1 MKILYTCNEYPPE
14 KHGGVGVFLKN
25 LAESL
30 VQKKHEVFIFGYYE
44 RLNEPVIE
52 NINGVNVIKFPVPF
66 IERGLL
72 SSLLLRNSYASDIN
86 KIVYSNGID
95 IVEFH
100 DTGGYFLFIKSPF
113 CVRLHNGSRF
123 TGKKRGR
130 LFSLFERIS
139 FTFRKTVFIAVSD
152 FHLKSFKNYIK
163 FIHPLSKLVVIKNG
177 IIVGNNK
184 LPINNNKKIVFGGTL
199 KDVKGVDI
207 LINAF
212 IDGGFSNDGFTLEI
226 FGPNTYKD
234 NFSYWSHLINTIKKM
249 KQYIESGYIK
259 YHGPKEQ
266 DLLHRAFKE
275 AYICVFPSRY
285 ESFGLVVVEAM
296 ALGGL
301 VIYSN
306 QGAASEFISHGIDG
320 FLFKN
325 DDFEDLIKKIKEV
338 IKMSIDQQNL
348 VRENAKIKSK
358 LFSFEHNI
366 NKTLRLYGNILKNY
380 K

>member
-1 MKILYTCNEYPPE
+1 M
-14 KHGGVGVFLKN
+14 
-25 LAESL
+25 
-30 VQKKHEVFIFGYYE
+30 
-44 RLNEPVIE
+44 
-52 NINGVNVIKFPVPF
+52 
-66 IERGLL
+66 
-72 SSLLLRNSYASDIN
+72 
-86 KIVYSNGID
+86 
-95 IVEFH
+95 
-100 DTGGYFLFIKSPF
+100 
-113 CVRLHNGSRF
+113 
-123 TGKKRGR
+123 
-130 LFSLFERIS
+130 
-139 FTFRKTVFIAVSD
+139 
-152 FHLKSFKNYIK
+152 
-163 FIHPLSKLVVIKNG
+163 VVIKNG

-212 IDGGFSNDGFTLEI
+212 IDGGFSNEGFTLEI

-285 ESFGLVVVEAM
+285 ESFGLVVIEAM
-296 ALGGL
+296 SLGGL

-306 QGAASEFISHGIDG
+306 QGAASEIISDGFDG

-325 DDFEDLIKKIKEV
+325 NDCDHLINKIKKV
-338 IKMSIDQQNL
+338 SGMSLDKKNYI
-348 VRENAKIKSK
+348 RENALKKSK

-366 NKTLRLYGNILKNY
+366 NKSLNLYGNILKNY
-380 K
+380 

>member
-1 MKILYTCNEYPPE
+1 MKILYVCNEYPPE
-14 KHGGVGVFLKN
+14 PHGGLGVFLKN
-25 LAESL
+25 LAEGL
-30 VQKKHEVFIFGYYE
+30 VQKKHEVFVFGYYE
-44 RLNEPVIE
+44 RLNKSVIE
-52 NINGVNVIKFPVPF
+52 NIKGVNIIKFPLPYKEKDF
-66 IERGLL
+66 L
-72 SSLLLRNSYASDIN
+72 SLIRLRNSYAADIKKLVN
-86 KIVYSNGID
+86 SKGID

-100 DTGGYFLFIKSPF
+100 DTGAYFLFMKAPF
-113 CVRLHNGSRF
+113 CVRLHNSERY
-123 TGKKRGR
+123 TRKKRGM
-130 LFSLFERIS
+130 LLNIFERIA
-139 FTFRKTVFIAVSD
+139 FVFRQTTFIAVSD

-184 LPINNNKKIVFGGTL
+184 LPINNNKKIVYGGTL

-212 IDGGFSNDGFTLEI
+212 IDGGFSNEGFTLDI

-285 ESFGLVVVEAM
+285 ESFGLVVIEAM
-296 ALGGL
+296 SLGGL

-306 QGAASEFISHGIDG
+306 QGAASEIISDGFDG

-325 DDFEDLIKKIKEV
+325 NDCDDLINKIKKV
-338 IKMSIDQQNL
+338 SGMSLDKKNYI
-348 VRENAKIKSK
+348 RENALKKSK

-366 NKTLRLYGNILKNY
+366 NKSLNLYENILKNY
-380 K
+380 